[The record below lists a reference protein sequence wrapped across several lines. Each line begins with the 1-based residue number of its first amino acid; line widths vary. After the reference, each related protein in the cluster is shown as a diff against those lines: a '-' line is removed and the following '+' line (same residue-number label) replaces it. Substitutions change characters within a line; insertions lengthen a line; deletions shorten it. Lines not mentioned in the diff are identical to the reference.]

1 MAASDN
7 KNLKG
12 QIPVILYE
20 EASSRGST
28 EIPFPYIE
36 VAKEGMMPPVL
47 FIFEYRHT
55 GEVEPD
61 EKGREAPIVDQI
73 PHKYVDME
81 LLKEKLSPEVND
93 VVRVALGMKPL
104 KEAQSSGQKI
114 LDKVYSKI
122 DKNMKDETQAISRE
136 NSLAKALTQL
146 TNAGLA
152 TPNTKEPK

>member
-1 MAASDN
+1 
-7 KNLKG
+7 
-12 QIPVILYE
+12 
-20 EASSRGST
+20 
-28 EIPFPYIE
+28 
-36 VAKEGMMPPVL
+36 MPPVL

-61 EKGREAPIVDQI
+61 EKGREVPIIDQI

-104 KEAQSSGQKI
+104 KEAQSSGQAI

-122 DKNMKDETQAISRE
+122 DKNMNDEATAISKE
-136 NSLAKALTQL
+136 NSLSRA
-146 TNAGLA
+146 LA
-152 TPNTKEPK
+152 TIAQAGFGQLDGNKKEPS

>member
-1 MAASDN
+1 MAASKTN
-7 KNLKG
+7 NNLKG
-12 QIPVILYE
+12 QLPVILYE
-20 EASSRGST
+20 EPSSRGSQ

-61 EKGREAPIVDQI
+61 EKGRESPIVDQI

-93 VVRVALGMKPL
+93 IVRVAIGMKPL
-104 KEAQSSGQKI
+104 KEAQTSGQVI

-122 DKNMKDETQAISRE
+122 DKNMNEEATALSKE
-136 NSLAKALTQL
+136 NSLAKAL
-146 TNAGLA
+146 A
-152 TPNTKEPK
+152 TIAQSGIGNKKEPS